1 LANKKVRY
9 EIVKGAMSALGLYA
23 TLYKFSDPKNVLVF
37 DDCDIF
43 HDEDALNILKAALD
57 SGKRRKIFWNTDSR
71 KLREEGIPP
80 SFDFK
85 GSVIFITNL
94 NFSTAR
100 GKIAAHVE
108 ALQSRC
114 HYLDL
119 TINTERDRMLRIRQV
134 HRDADGGLFK
144 EYDFES
150 NEGDQILD
158 FMWENRSVLREV
170 SLRMALKIADLI
182 KVDETDWK
190 TLAMNT
196 CTTNR

>member
-1 LANKKVRY
+1 
-9 EIVKGAMSALGLYA
+9 
-23 TLYKFSDPKNVLVF
+23 
-37 DDCDIF
+37 
-43 HDEDALNILKAALD
+43 
-57 SGKRRKIFWNTDSR
+57 
-71 KLREEGIPP
+71 
-80 SFDFK
+80 
-85 GSVIFITNL
+85 
-94 NFSTAR
+94 
-100 GKIAAHVE
+100 
-108 ALQSRC
+108 
-114 HYLDL
+114 
-119 TINTERDRMLRIRQV
+119 MLRIRQV